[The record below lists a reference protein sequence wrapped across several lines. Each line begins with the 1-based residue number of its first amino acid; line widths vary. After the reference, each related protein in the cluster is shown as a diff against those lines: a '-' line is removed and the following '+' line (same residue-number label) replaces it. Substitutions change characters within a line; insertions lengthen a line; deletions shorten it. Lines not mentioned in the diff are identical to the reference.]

1 MKCINCKSLSFLSDM
16 GYRYCKKE
24 QRFGR
29 IQDVRIAPAWCP
41 KNAKHN
47 PAPEPT
53 KEGRA
58 I

>member
-1 MKCINCKSLSFLSDM
+1 M